1 MWDVWGETETL
12 QAPSNCRG
20 AGRPGQS
27 SEVLPGRAACP
38 AAGKPF
44 TAAGGSWV
52 QSSVSRGDL
61 VASQLSVGGCCR
73 VQQVEDRQASQHP
86 TVWRQP
92 PKKNANSAK
101 GEKWAVVAGA
111 RWALRF
117 CFIQASPGTED
128 KIQRWAST
136 RGRGW
141 HPQATSLPTIGG
153 SQAAML
159 WSPSKWGTGGA
170 CPCPGAARPL
180 SEPRFPHLHGG
191 M

>member
-1 MWDVWGETETL
+1 MFGVKQKHSRLPATVAGQVAQVSPARRSQGGQPVQQQESPSQQLGAPGSRAVSHGVIWWHHNWLWG
-12 QAPSNCRG
+12 S
-20 AGRPGQS
+20 
-27 SEVLPGRAACP
+27 
-38 AAGKPF
+38 
-44 TAAGGSWV
+44 
-52 QSSVSRGDL
+52 
-61 VASQLSVGGCCR
+61 CCR

-170 CPCPGAARPL
+170 CCPGAARPL